1 VIRYNINKIT
11 RDLIF
16 KKIEKKDWFSFDDFL
31 SIDENHSM
39 KHLSC
44 ILKFMNKR
52 NPQAFGFL
60 KVFSGLTKLINPIL
74 RALNKMNSLN
84 RCVILIPDRSL
95 NKILKQDEN
104 IKLKSIKI
112 LKISDHQN
120 NFCLIL
126 QKLLDFL
133 FWKNKVLLRNSFL
146 DGWQILGITLK
157 HSLLWS
163 MIIFYVSGLC
173 RCRNP
178 LKILNRNFLICFSTH
193 IQNSFKNIT
202 WYTISHIYDAVV
214 TVTQQLL
221 NSINISFIHQKLK
234 KEDMMGY
241 SPWEK

>member
-1 VIRYNINKIT
+1 
-11 RDLIF
+11 
-16 KKIEKKDWFSFDDFL
+16 
-31 SIDENHSM
+31 
-39 KHLSC
+39 
-44 ILKFMNKR
+44 MNKR

-146 DGWQILGITLK
+146 DG
-157 HSLLWS
+157 
-163 MIIFYVSGLC
+163 
-173 RCRNP
+173 
-178 LKILNRNFLICFSTH
+178 
-193 IQNSFKNIT
+193 
-202 WYTISHIYDAVV
+202 
-214 TVTQQLL
+214 
-221 NSINISFIHQKLK
+221 
-234 KEDMMGY
+234 
-241 SPWEK
+241 